1 MTAPL
6 TTPEALEALHR
17 RCFTTPRPWSAD
29 EFASLIA
36 SSGVFLLTRPQ
47 GGLQGFLLGRV
58 VADEAELLTLATAP
72 EARRQGLGRDLTRE
86 FAATSQAAG
95 ARTGFLE
102 VAADNLAAQALYA
115 GLGWC
120 EAGRRRRYYGPELDA
135 VVMRLDLPDP
145 EQGS

>member
-1 MTAPL
+1 MTANSA
-6 TTPEALEALHR
+6 TPEALAALHR
-17 RCFTTPRPWSAD
+17 CCFATPRPWSAE

-36 SSGVFLLTRPQ
+36 STGVFLLTRPHD
-47 GGLQGFLLGRV
+47 GLQGFLLGRV

-86 FAATSQAAG
+86 FAATSRAAG

-102 VAADNLAAQALYA
+102 VATDNLAARALYA

-120 EAGRRRRYYGPELDA
+120 EAGLRRRYYGPELDA
-135 VVMRLDLPDP
+135 VVMRLDLPPP